1 DCPRPPLGPGARR
14 EGGRSRP
21 HRKRTW
27 ISSPSSRRSR
37 AAIECLPP
45 AYFAISQGLR
55 TLFRDILKRLPGPS
69 EPGSVSG
76 RCFVSL
82 EDDIAIAGI
91 IFDQPGPAPRLMGGN
106 KGRAGAAKWIKHEI
120 APAAAVL
127 DCIRDQRDRFDRGM
141 RGQFLQAARPEAVHS
156 GIIPDICPVAAGIAK
171 AKGVQMRRRSDL
183 ENKYELVLRSIK
195 TS

>member
-55 TLFRDILKRLPGPS
+55 TLFRDILKRLPGPG

-76 RCFVSL
+76 QSFVSL
-82 EDDIAIAGI
+82 DDDVAIAGSYSI
-91 IFDQPGPAPRLMGGN
+91 SRARRPDLWAAIRVVPEPPNGSSTRSPRRLQSL
-106 KGRAGAAKWIKHEI
+106 I
-120 APAAAVL
+120 ASATSATGLTVG
-127 DCIRDQRDRFDRGM
+127 C
-141 RGQFLQAARPEAVHS
+141 
-156 GIIPDICPVAAGIAK
+156 
-171 AKGVQMRRRSDL
+171 
-183 ENKYELVLRSIK
+183 K
-195 TS
+195 TSSSRRPARKLFTPG